1 MIHFWIF
8 GSKLKQNESTV
19 NPIIEMD
26 QMPISYFK
34 DETAIVFVV
43 LNCISTEFTQ
53 RRHGGERGAPFRIQA
68 DVFKDGDA
76 PYTAANCIQ
85 AVSCQVRVFKPR
97 GADRKLRRGF

>member
-1 MIHFWIF
+1 
-8 GSKLKQNESTV
+8 
-19 NPIIEMD
+19 MD
-26 QMPISYFK
+26 QMSISYFQ

-97 GADRKLRRGF
+97 GADRKLRKGLESFDSDSITNQNQV

>member
-1 MIHFWIF
+1 MI
-8 GSKLKQNESTV
+8 
-19 NPIIEMD
+19 PILFFL
-26 QMPISYFK
+26 FK

>member
-1 MIHFWIF
+1 M
-8 GSKLKQNESTV
+8 T
-19 NPIIEMD
+19 
-26 QMPISYFK
+26 YFQ

-97 GADRKLRRGF
+97 GADRKLSQDFQFLSSGWTANQNQQLQNPIKNGSAKN